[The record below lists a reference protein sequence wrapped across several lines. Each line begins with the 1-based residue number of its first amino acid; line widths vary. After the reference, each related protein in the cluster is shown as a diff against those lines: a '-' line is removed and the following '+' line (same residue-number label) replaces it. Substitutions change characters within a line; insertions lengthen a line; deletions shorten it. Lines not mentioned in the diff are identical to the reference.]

1 MGKKKKKR
9 KKSELA
15 GDERVK
21 EPTASAA
28 LEGDRKAVEIWH

>member
-1 MGKKKKKR
+1 MEKKGKNQN
-9 KKSELA
+9 EL

-21 EPTASAA
+21 EPAAWTA